1 MNNKIEWHQTCLE
14 NSEHSLK
21 YKMEELSRLQSD
33 VDDISRHVEFYR
45 KQIALAEKEGKT
57 SFDRDKYAIK
67 RINPKG

>member
-1 MNNKIEWHQTCLE
+1 MNNKIEWHQMCLE

-21 YKMEELSRLQSD
+21 YKLDELSRLQID
-33 VDDISRHVEFYR
+33 VDDIARRVEFYR

-67 RINPKG
+67 RINLQG